1 MITNIG
7 DVKWYMITNIRDVKC
22 NDNKID
28 FIIDLKTDND
38 VIHTYKVIAYLSSN
52 FKLDITSE
60 NGKRKGILHWELQP
74 DENND
79 LIKFIKLN

>member
-7 DVKWYMITNIRDVKC
+7 DVN
-22 NDNKID
+22 
-28 FIIDLKTDND
+28 
-38 VIHTYKVIAYLSSN
+38 LSSN